1 MKIRHF
7 SETDTLAI
15 ELTTKTVATTDTI
28 TDDLILDY
36 DNDGKLVAITLDNYS
51 QNVETV
57 NLQALGVTFKFLPLL
72 HDLPKQPFFIVYDAE
87 ADVLY
92 IDFNNPPQTAQD
104 SELTDDNIVIRYDDA
119 EAIVG
124 LTILNAS
131 QR

>member
-1 MKIRHF
+1 MA
-7 SETDTLAI
+7 LANFQ
-15 ELTTKTVATTDTI
+15 EAQSYL
-28 TDDLILDY
+28 
-36 DNDGKLVAITLDNYS
+36 
-51 QNVETV
+51 
-57 NLQALGVTFKFLPLL
+57 KFLPLL

-92 IDFNNPPQTAQD
+92 IDFNNLPQSADD
-104 SELTDDNIVIRYDDA
+104 SELTDDDIVVRYDDA